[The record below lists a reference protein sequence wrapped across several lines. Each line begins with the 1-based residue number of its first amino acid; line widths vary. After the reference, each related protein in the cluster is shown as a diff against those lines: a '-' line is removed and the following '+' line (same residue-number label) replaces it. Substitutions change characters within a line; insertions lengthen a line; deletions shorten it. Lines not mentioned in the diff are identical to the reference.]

1 MICNKVG
8 VARVSDI
15 EEVPTTCEIHD
26 GGFLKL
32 LASSFHCINNSNN
45 VPENVAFTVYRI
57 LVIITISFIMKMV
70 VP

>member
-32 LASSFHCINNSNN
+32 ASAFHCINNLNN
-45 VPENVAFTVYRI
+45 VPEDVAFTVYRI
-57 LVIITISFIMKMV
+57 LVIIAISFIIMKMV